1 MVLRKPLWS
10 SSVANKVSREHA
22 VVALGALVLC
32 TLPRRALAQAATASV
47 RRVAIMTEAADPQ
60 TQESISRFD
69 SRLGGAMLKSGRFS
83 LVDRARLD
91 KIIREQGFSN
101 SAYADP
107 HTAARLGKLA
117 GAEQFLNV
125 TLTSKME
132 ADRGAFMVTID
143 AHVSADF
150 TLVDVTTGRV
160 INSDSADGDAQDKMA
175 SGVGNVSSIELENLR
190 RTAID
195 SCIDDLVQQLTA

>member
-1 MVLRKPLWS
+1 MS
-10 SSVANKVSREHA
+10 E
-22 VVALGALVLC
+22 
-32 TLPRRALAQAATASV
+32 ATDSE
-47 RRVAIMTEAADPQ
+47 TQQ
-60 TQESISRFD
+60 TISRFD
-69 SRLGGAMLKSGRFS
+69 ARVGGAMLKTGRFS

-117 GAEQFLNV
+117 GAQQFLNI

-132 ADRGAFMVTID
+132 ADRGAFMITVD
-143 AHVSADF
+143 CHVSADF
-150 TLVDVTTGRV
+150 TLVDVSTGR
-160 INSDSADGDAQDKMA
+160 IANSGSADGDAQDKMA
-175 SGVGNVSSIELENLR
+175 SGVGNVSLIALENLR

-195 SCIDDLVQQLTA
+195 SCIDDLIQQLTA